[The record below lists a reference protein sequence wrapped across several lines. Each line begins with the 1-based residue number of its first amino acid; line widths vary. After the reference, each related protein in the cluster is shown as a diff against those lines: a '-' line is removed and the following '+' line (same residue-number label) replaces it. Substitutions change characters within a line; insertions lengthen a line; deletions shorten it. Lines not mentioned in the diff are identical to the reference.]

1 MDFNALL
8 KNKAVLGGIFVG
20 FILILVLVFMLA
32 SGMNKSSGEESR
44 VATPKEE
51 KLKENVK
58 LLSTTDTGKALEIQA
73 LLARQGI
80 RVRQGGK
87 GSKIE
92 LILSKEDGI
101 TVNQRDQA
109 IVAIVKSGAMDKNIG
124 LEIFDKGDFTSSRED
139 KRIRLR
145 RAVNGE
151 LSRLIKKMPGIEDA
165 SVFIAIPKDTIFTE
179 MKKPTTATV
188 QIVLPPIPADFDSN
202 FPDKLDRSMIRA
214 IKNLLLG
221 SVEGMEAENISITD
235 TNGNVYSS
243 IMSATDDMMKLLE
256 DKDIYMK
263 KKIIAQLDK
272 LIGKGNYVVTVSTYL
287 RETPLET
294 AKVIY
299 NPQESTVGTKQK
311 FTENLGDSSQDKN
324 KLSGAVSSYLPGKM
338 SNPESR
344 SNRNY
349 KREAEEYSYK
359 VGQMRVSEV
368 KTPGTL
374 EEISIAVTLSK
385 GTLPAGM
392 LLEDLK
398 QLIARTASPKASAE
412 NVQIAFS
419 DKIKPYL
426 SQERPVQLPKP
437 EESGNPW
444 WTIIAI
450 VGGVI
455 IVLMVLSSSK
465 SKGPSKEQKQEIDSI
480 KEIAQKQNQAIE
492 EANQR
497 TMQLQQMQ
505 QQMYEQIAAGQQQ
518 AISQQQAAPAPAPMA
533 TEVEEDID
541 EEELATT
548 LKSWIESSG

>member
-1 MDFNALL
+1 
-8 KNKAVLGGIFVG
+8 
-20 FILILVLVFMLA
+20 
-32 SGMNKSSGEESR
+32 
-44 VATPKEE
+44 
-51 KLKENVK
+51 
-58 LLSTTDTGKALEIQA
+58 
-73 LLARQGI
+73 
-80 RVRQGGK
+80 
-87 GSKIE
+87 
-92 LILSKEDGI
+92 
-101 TVNQRDQA
+101 
-109 IVAIVKSGAMDKNIG
+109 
-124 LEIFDKGDFTSSRED
+124 
-139 KRIRLR
+139 
-145 RAVNGE
+145 
-151 LSRLIKKMPGIEDA
+151 
-165 SVFIAIPKDTIFTE
+165 
-179 MKKPTTATV
+179 
-188 QIVLPPIPADFDSN
+188 
-202 FPDKLDRSMIRA
+202 
-214 IKNLLLG
+214 
-221 SVEGMEAENISITD
+221 
-235 TNGNVYSS
+235 
-243 IMSATDDMMKLLE
+243 
-256 DKDIYMK
+256 
-263 KKIIAQLDK
+263 
-272 LIGKGNYVVTVSTYL
+272 
-287 RETPLET
+287 
-294 AKVIY
+294 
-299 NPQESTVGTKQK
+299 
-311 FTENLGDSSQDKN
+311 
-324 KLSGAVSSYLPGKM
+324 
-338 SNPESR
+338 
-344 SNRNY
+344 
-349 KREAEEYSYK
+349 
-359 VGQMRVSEV
+359 MRVSEV

-398 QLIARTASPKASAE
+398 KLIARTASPKASAE